1 MPKIVDHE
9 ERRRQ
14 LAAAVWRVIS
24 RDGVEGV
31 SIRDVAAEANWSSGA
46 LRHYFRTKDDLLG
59 FAAGMVYE
67 RVYERLAHRTHRGTL
82 TEAVRATLVELLP
95 LDADRRTEAS
105 IWLAFTTRSLV
116 DARIAAEQRV
126 TYTGLHELCSRIT
139 NQAAEYGRLKDGI
152 DPEREAT
159 RLHALLDGLTLH
171 LLMGQLTADAARAAL
186 DAHLKEIIIERDERP
201 GNPGG
206 IPDILRPRKS

>member
-1 MPKIVDHE
+1 MPKIVDHD

-46 LRHYFRTKDDLLG
+46 LRYYFRTKDDLLG

-67 RVYERLAHRTHRGTL
+67 RVHERLANRVHRGTL
-82 TEAVRATLVELLP
+82 AEAVRATLVEVLP
-95 LDADRRTEAS
+95 LDADRRTEAA

-116 DARIAAEQRV
+116 DERIAAEQRV
-126 TYTGLHELCSRIT
+126 TYTGLNELCSRVT
-139 NQAAEYGRLKDGI
+139 HQAAEYGRLKDGV
-152 DPEREAT
+152 DAEREAT

-171 LLMGQLTADAARAAL
+171 LLMGQLTADAALTAL
-186 DAHLKEIIIERDERP
+186 DAHLKEIIIE
-201 GNPGG
+201 GNLGDN
-206 IPDILRPRKS
+206 PDILRPSKS